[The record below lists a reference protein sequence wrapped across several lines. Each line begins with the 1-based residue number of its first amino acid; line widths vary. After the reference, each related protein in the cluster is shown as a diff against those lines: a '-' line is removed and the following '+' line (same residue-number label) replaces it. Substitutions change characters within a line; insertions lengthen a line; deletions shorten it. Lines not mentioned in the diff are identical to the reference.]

1 MCTFIQLRCRA
12 VSATVLIWMLVFRC
26 SFFVFS
32 VLGSKYVSKMVPQ
45 ILKNAPQMGPKAP
58 KFGPKSVKMDQK
70 WVQNGQ
76 DGTQI
81 AHPGAQLDFRR
92 FSGRKTRPKWRPKWS
107 KNRSTNHSKKRLFLE
122 AGSDA
127 IFVLCF
133 THVYFKM
140 VPKWSQ
146 VGTKIDRKTV
156 SGRKSGFSF

>member
-1 MCTFIQLRCRA
+1 MMLYSLLSHALACRKGTARIQLRCRA

-81 AHPGAQLDFRR
+81 AHPEAQLDFRG

-107 KNRSTNHSKKRLFLE
+107 KNRSKNHSKLPLR
-122 AGSDA
+122 A
-127 IFVLCF
+127 
-133 THVYFKM
+133 
-140 VPKWSQ
+140 VPNLRRNVQK
-146 VGTKIDRKTV
+146 KLV
-156 SGRKSGFSF
+156 S